1 MKLEYYFMKS
11 LNSNP
16 KNGGMIMANL
26 QIKNIDDDLYY
37 QIKTMASQ
45 ENRSISQQI
54 LFLVKTYMAKKH
66 FFRNTKPPA
75 QVLLELSGSWEDSR
89 SADQIVYD
97 IKSARKSSKKLESG
111 F

>member
-1 MKLEYYFMKS
+1 MKS

-54 LFLVKTYMAKKH
+54 LFLVKTYMARKH

-97 IKSARKSSKKLESG
+97 IKGARKSSKKLESG